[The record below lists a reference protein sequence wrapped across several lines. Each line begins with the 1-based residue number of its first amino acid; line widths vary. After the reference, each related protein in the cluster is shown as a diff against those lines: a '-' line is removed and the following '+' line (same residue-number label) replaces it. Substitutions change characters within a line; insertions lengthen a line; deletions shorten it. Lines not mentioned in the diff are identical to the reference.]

1 MKFFNTM
8 MALMMLVY
16 MSMFVGVAMADPGA
30 GVCVAGNGA
39 SLGIPAAGSFT
50 GVNVGT
56 ASATGVYDSQEDYE
70 AECCA
75 ETGQAPDCFQPVEP

>member
-30 GVCVAGNGA
+30 GACAAGNGV
-39 SLGIPAAGSFT
+39 SIGIDVDGSFT
-50 GVNVGT
+50 GVNVGQN
-56 ASATGVYDSQEDYE
+56 SETGIYSDQTDYE
-70 AECCA
+70 TQCCA
-75 ETGQAPDCFQPVEP
+75 ETGQEPDCFEPVQ

>member
-16 MSMFVGVAMADPGA
+16 MSMFVGVAVADPGF
-30 GVCVAGNGA
+30 GA
-39 SLGIPAAGSFT
+39 CAAGFGATLTINVDDSFT

-56 ASATGVYDSQEDYE
+56 NSTTGVYSDQEDFE
-70 AECCA
+70 TQCCA
-75 ETGQAPDCFQPVEP
+75 ETGSPPDCFQPVE